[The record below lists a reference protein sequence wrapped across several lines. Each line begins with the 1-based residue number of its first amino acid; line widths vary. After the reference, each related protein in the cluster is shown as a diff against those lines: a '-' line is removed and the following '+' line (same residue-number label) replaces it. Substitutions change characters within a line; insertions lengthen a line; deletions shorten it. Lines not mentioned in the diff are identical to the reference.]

1 MKSYKHLPLP
11 KVVRIE
17 PAGKCNLSCIHCP
30 TGTVEMPRGI
40 MDYDTFELIFNE
52 IKQAISV
59 KVIVLY
65 HGGEPLLNKN
75 FFNMVELIKKHRPD
89 MFVKTVSNG
98 NILTENTIDKII
110 KSNINMIE
118 FSLDGLSI
126 NENNNVRVKCNGEKV
141 LKSIKKLIEKRNLK
155 KCKQRTKIYISS
167 TQFLRNKE
175 EVANIKN
182 AKCPDYISNVI
193 PLGYNGVD
201 GYKINYAM
209 VWPHMGNVQNKFII
223 YSDNKSTN
231 NKINKCD
238 MLDSTITVRWNGDVV
253 PCCYDLTSKL
263 IMGNVKNSMLI
274 DIWNNNKYNVLRSSI
289 ANKKHISIC
298 KKCSVVNNKRY
309 LIPKWES
316 KSVTKNKNYE
326 YQNV

>member
-1 MKSYKHLPLP
+1 
-11 KVVRIE
+11 
-17 PAGKCNLSCIHCP
+17 
-30 TGTVEMPRGI
+30 
-40 MDYDTFELIFNE
+40 
-52 IKQAISV
+52 
-59 KVIVLY
+59 
-65 HGGEPLLNKN
+65 
-75 FFNMVELIKKHRPD
+75 
-89 MFVKTVSNG
+89 
-98 NILTENTIDKII
+98 
-110 KSNINMIE
+110 MIE

-141 LKSIKKLIEKRNLK
+141 LESINQLIKKRNLK

-167 TQFLRNKE
+167 TQFLRNKN
-175 EVANIKN
+175 EVINIKN
-182 AKCPDYISNVI
+182 AKCPTYISNVI
-193 PLGYNGVD
+193 PLGYDGVD

-209 VWPHMGNVQNKFII
+209 VWPDMGNVQNKFII
-223 YSDNKSTN
+223 YSDDKSTN
-231 NKINKCD
+231 DKINKCD

-289 ANKKHISIC
+289 ANRNHISIC

-326 YQNV
+326 FQNV